1 MRRALSLLLPAVLLV
16 LLAVAGCDDESNPK
30 FSRIEASP
38 TCGVAPM
45 PVEFRA
51 VATGGNEIGDPTGG
65 NNNLE
70 INWNFGD
77 GGTGQTSVAYHTF
90 QDPGV
95 YTVIATANDP
105 DGGNASISQE
115 IVVYGDSLF
124 IEASSNFPDGAI
136 TVNDTVRFNIMAES
150 CQIHPDVEDDYR
162 NLVYDWE
169 MNDGTGTV
177 FTSRNPRYSFS
188 TAGNWDVTV
197 NVSYTA
203 LAITRRDTL
212 HFTVTDPAP

>member
-1 MRRALSLLLPAVLLV
+1 MNMRRVLSLLLPAVLLV
-16 LLAVAGCDDESNPK
+16 LLAVAGCNDESNPK

-45 PVEFRA
+45 AVEFRA
-51 VATGGNEIGDPTGG
+51 VATGGNETGDPTGG

-77 GGTGQTSVAYHTF
+77 GGSGATSIAYHIF

-95 YTVIATANDP
+95 YNVVATAKDP
-105 DGGNASISQE
+105 DGGSASISQQ
-115 IVVYGDSLF
+115 IVVYADSLF
-124 IEASSNFPDGAI
+124 IEASSNFPGGAV
-136 TVNDTVRFNIMAES
+136 TTNDTIAFSLWAES
-150 CQIHPDVEDDYR
+150 CQINPDTDDDYR
-162 NLVYDWE
+162 NLVYEWS
-169 MNDGTGTV
+169 MNDGTDTV
-177 FTSRNPRYSFS
+177 FNSRQPHYTFT
-188 TAGNWDVTV
+188 TAGSYAVTV

-212 HFTVTDPAP
+212 LFEVTDP